1 MKDDAVYLGHMAERC
16 RKILRI
22 TYGISPEAFF
32 EDEDLQDVVIRSL
45 EIIGEAT
52 THISEDIKEQFSD
65 IKWVH
70 WKNFRNVM
78 IHQYFRIDMHLVL
91 GVVRNDVP
99 QLLSCIESILDSL
112 S

>member
-1 MKDDAVYLGHMAERC
+1 MKDDAVYLGHMADRC
-16 RKILRI
+16 RKIIRI
-22 TYGISPEAFF
+22 TNGISSNEFF

-52 THISEDIKEQFSD
+52 THISEEIKRSFSD
-65 IKWVH
+65 VEWVH

-78 IHQYFRIDMHLVL
+78 IHQYFRIDMHLVF

-99 QLLSCIESILDSL
+99 KLLTCIESILDSL
-112 S
+112 Y